1 MERRLI
7 DMFSDFK
14 KGFMMTCGACVATWA
29 IGFIVGVFKGAAAAT
44 KDETEKSD
52 YQREI

>member
-1 MERRLI
+1 
-7 DMFSDFK
+7 MFSDFK

-29 IGFIVGVFKGAAAAT
+29 IGFIFGVFKGATAT
-44 KDETEKSD
+44 KNETEKSD

>member
-1 MERRLI
+1 
-7 DMFSDFK
+7 MFSDFK
-14 KGFMMTCGACVATWA
+14 KGFMMTCGVCVATWA
-29 IGFIVGVFKGAAAAT
+29 IGFIVGVFKGATSAA